1 MVKIIRRRYA
11 YLKKNKKILFV
22 ILILLAIVLSFIG
35 GKTFSKYMSTIQ
47 GSGTAEIAN
56 WVFKVNGTEDLVK
69 NVDLLSTYNNETLID
84 NKVAPGTSGS
94 FDIIIDATGSEVG
107 VDYKVKFLNETE
119 KPQNLI
125 FIYNDNEY
133 ATIQELQEDLSGTI
147 NADEDNKTR
156 TITINWK
163 WQYET
168 GENENEINQNDIID
182 TQNAKDFENY
192 TFDINVIGT
201 QVMPK

>member
-1 MVKIIRRRYA
+1 M
-11 YLKKNKKILFV
+11 KKNKKILFV
-22 ILILLAIVLSFIG
+22 ILILLAIILSFIG
-35 GKTFSKYMSTIQ
+35 GKTFSKYMSQVQ

-56 WVFKVNGTEDLVK
+56 WVFKVNGTEDLVQS
-69 NVDLLSTYNNETLID
+69 VDLLSTYNNETLID

-94 FDIIIDATGSEVG
+94 FNIIIDATGSEVG

>member
-1 MVKIIRRRYA
+1 M
-11 YLKKNKKILFV
+11 KKNKKILFV
-22 ILILLAIVLSFIG
+22 ILILLAIILSFIG
-35 GKTFSKYMSTIQ
+35 GKTFSKYMSQVQ

>member
-1 MVKIIRRRYA
+1 M
-11 YLKKNKKILFV
+11 KKNKKILFV

-156 TITINWK
+156 RITINWK

-182 TQNAKDFENY
+182 TQNAKNLENY
-192 TFDINVIGT
+192 TFDINVTGT
-201 QVMPK
+201 QVTPK

>member
-1 MVKIIRRRYA
+1 M
-11 YLKKNKKILFV
+11 KKNKKILFV
-22 ILILLAIVLSFIG
+22 ILILLAIILSFIG
-35 GKTFSKYMSTIQ
+35 GKTFSKYMSQVQ

-56 WVFKVNGTEDLVK
+56 WVFKVNGTEDLVQS
-69 NVDLLSTYNNETLID
+69 VDLLSTYNNETLID
-84 NKVAPGTSGS
+84 NKVAPGTSGHL
-94 FDIIIDATGSEVG
+94 DIIIDATGSEVG

-119 KPQNLI
+119 KPQNLV

-147 NADEDNKTR
+147 NANEDNKTR
-156 TITINWK
+156 TITINWE